1 MDQAVSRLSHPSKA
15 RVYARFSPCGICD
28 GQSDTGTSFSPS
40 FSVFLSYYLHTHLSS
55 ARWIIGPLVAA
66 VQRHSLPVDMNNNS
80 SCLTTLVTDV
90 IFNEWKLGS
99 LTLLVSTN
107 VT

>member
-1 MDQAVSRLSHPSKA
+1 VPWIRRIVACLTPRRPGFTPGSVHVGFVMGKVTLEQ
-15 RVYARFSPCGICD
+15 
-28 GQSDTGTSFSPS
+28 
-40 FSVFLSYYLHTHLSS
+40 VFLSYYLHTHVSS
-55 ARWIIGPLVAA
+55 ARWIIGPLVAE
-66 VQRHSLPVDMNNNS
+66 VQRHSLPMDMTNNS

-90 IFNEWKLGS
+90 IFNECKLGS